1 MTNAGT
7 VKAFN
12 MMKGKGPK
20 ILIAMNDSNND
31 MLDKYDHSVNEDA
44 WIAALLPGSETSVH
58 TIAYPDEVIDLTKR
72 FLVHMDNVDFI
83 PLKDRLVIDPDLK
96 AREGSSSRPREIVC
110 PESWKAD
117 KLDVNIWNIAGF
129 GVESYAEMQKKISGM
144 HFPKNVEV
152 SRFILTNA
160 ERTEADPIVV
170 QNPPERINAVYI
182 TLGNIIF

>member
-1 MTNAGT
+1 
-7 VKAFN
+7 

-96 AREGSSSRPREIVC
+96 AREGSSSRPGEIVC

-170 QNPPERINAVYI
+170 QNPPEQIKAVYA